1 MAPKTF
7 GLVQSGNGRFG
18 NKKGRGSAGLNGSVN
33 YRAGPSNQQQSTEA
47 TEEEKRL
54 EIEQRNELDLVMGF
68 GQYAEGL
75 EKLGWLVNI
84 HPVRKIYLR
93 SDALLPKWILLMN
106 TSLDTTDNRL

>member
-1 MAPKTF
+1 MPPKTF

-18 NKKGRGSAGLNGSVN
+18 NKKGRGGSSSAGLHGSVN

-47 TEEEKRL
+47 TEQEKRL

-68 GQYAEGL
+68 GQYAEGP

-84 HPVRKIYLR
+84 HPVRNNFVLR
-93 SDALLPKWILLMN
+93 R
-106 TSLDTTDNRL
+106 RLGFV